1 MDIPYTVS
9 ARPDTG
15 LYNAKVGIWLFLASE
30 VMLFG
35 GLFSSYIFLRVGADY
50 PWPVHELD
58 VRLGFVN
65 TLVLIG
71 SSVTVLLA
79 WASIKLRQYGMYRL
93 YMAITIACAATFMV
107 IKSFEYKA
115 KFEHY
120 AVKLTDG
127 TILTGHLPH
136 GYKIE
141 YGEATDFTLTVTGE
155 NKAVDAD
162 PGSYVLP
169 FIQGEIP
176 EFKLASGEVIALDS
190 KGFKDFRK
198 KTVAAAQEKL
208 KDDRALLREQG
219 AKLKAEGKTDEAKAK
234 YARAEAM
241 NIVPDTTFS
250 VKASKPVS
258 FKLPPSKALG
268 YGASTITFRDGTIAN
283 NGKLLDDK
291 MVLEVDGVDVRG
303 TPDKEKSI
311 AWNDHYLGA
320 AWKAEFVHQRDEAIA
335 KFTKDYDD
343 GKGSTTRNPEK
354 SATQQKKQFY
364 LHIHSPTPEAH
375 HAAEGEKHGA
385 EAHAPKDAHAE
396 EAHHGHYPEIHLDR
410 KDFIFW
416 SNYTPKLNSYYA
428 IYFTLTGL
436 HGLHVIAGALVLT
449 YFLVFDGKRLRQNP
463 EHMANRVEV
472 GGLFWHFVDLVWI
485 FLFPLLYLL

>member
-50 PWPVHELD
+50 PWPVHELN
-58 VRLGFVN
+58 VTLGFIN

-79 WASIKLRQYGMYRL
+79 WASIKLRKFGAYKV
-93 YMAITIACAATFMV
+93 YMAITILCAMTFMV

-120 AVKLTDG
+120 SVTMTDG

-136 GYKIE
+136 GFEVEFGDVKELSMTIA
-141 YGEATDFTLTVTGE
+141 GKTS
-155 NKAVDAD
+155 AVDAD
-162 PGSYVLP
+162 PIGYVLP
-169 FIQGEIP
+169 FLKGSAPKFKTEAGIEI
-176 EFKLASGEVIALDS
+176 ELNAESFAALKSEVLE
-190 KGFKDFRK
+190 K
-198 KTVAAAQEKL
+198 AAAKASNKKELPSTTIKL
-208 KDDRALLREQG
+208 VAS
-219 AKLKAEGKTDEAKAK
+219 AP
-234 YARAEAM
+234 M
-241 NIVPDTTFS
+241 TFS
-250 VKASKPVS
+250 VPMSKFLARPALDATS
-258 FKLPPSKALG
+258 F
-268 YGASTITFRDGTIAN
+268 TFRDGTSVQ
-283 NGKLLDDK
+283 GKIINDK
-291 MVLEVDGVDVRG
+291 MTLEVDGLDVRG
-303 TPDKEKSI
+303 TPDKEKSL
-311 AWNDHYLGA
+311 AFNEHYLGT
-320 AWKAEFVHQRDEAIA
+320 AWKNAFIHQRDEAIA
-335 KFTKDYDD
+335 EFKKEHA
-343 GKGSTTRNPEK
+343 TRDPSK
-354 SATQQKKQFY
+354 SATQQKKLFY
-364 LHIHSPTPEAH
+364 VHIDSPTPQAH
-375 HAAEGEKHGA
+375 AEEGAAHKS
-385 EAHAPKDAHAE
+385 EAHAPAEDHGASHAS
-396 EAHHGHYPEIHLDR
+396 HHPEIKLER
-410 KDFIFW
+410 KDVQFF
-416 SNYTPKLNSYYA
+416 SNFTPKLNSYYA

-449 YFLVFDGKRLRQNP
+449 YFLVCDGRRLREDP